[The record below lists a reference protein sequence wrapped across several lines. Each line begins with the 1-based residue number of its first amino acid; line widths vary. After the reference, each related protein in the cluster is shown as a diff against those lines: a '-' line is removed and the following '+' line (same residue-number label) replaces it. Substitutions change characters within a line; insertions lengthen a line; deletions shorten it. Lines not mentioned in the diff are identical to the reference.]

1 MNIYFIKPNIFYV
14 FKNVNIFKINNTYK
28 QSSELIIIDDFY
40 ENPNEIRKYA
50 LLQEFYITGS
60 FPGVRTKRNYAQHE
74 IFYKLKDLLEK
85 CGYDSCEQKF
95 FTGTE
100 DSTQD
105 SNCSFTLSTAVNK
118 SHSWVHVDGELDD
131 KDVVR
136 IGAIIYLTPN
146 APLSGGTVFYEFIE
160 DNAPE
165 KVREKY
171 THDITKWRKTNTVS
185 NVFNRIIIFNA
196 NKYHS
201 INRLFGTDKYNGRL
215 TQNIFI
221 YCKKC

>member
-14 FKNVNIFKINNTYK
+14 FKNVNIFKINNTCK
-28 QSSELIIIDDFY
+28 QSTELIIIDEFY
-40 ENPNEIRKYA
+40 ENPNEIRNYA
-50 LLQEFYITGS
+50 LLQDFNTTGS
-60 FPGVRTKRNYAQHE
+60 FPGVRTGRNYARHE

-85 CGYDSCEQKF
+85 CGYDPCKQKF
-95 FTGTE
+95 FANTE
-100 DSTQD
+100 GC
-105 SNCSFTLSTAVNK
+105 NCSFTLSRAVDK
-118 SHSWVHVDGELDD
+118 SLSWIHVDGELDD
-131 KDVVR
+131 KDVLR

-165 KVREKY
+165 KVRDKY

-201 INRLFGTDKYNGRL
+201 VNRLFGTDKYNGRL

-221 YCKKC
+221 HCKRY